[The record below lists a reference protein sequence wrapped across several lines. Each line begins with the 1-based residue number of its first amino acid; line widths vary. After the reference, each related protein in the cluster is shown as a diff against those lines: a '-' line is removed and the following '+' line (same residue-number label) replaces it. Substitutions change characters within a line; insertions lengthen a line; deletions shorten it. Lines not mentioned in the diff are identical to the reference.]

1 MKTAL
6 ARFDLLAAIDLR
18 GGRVVRLR
26 EGDFARE
33 TSYSEDPIA
42 VAMGFLERGVRWLHV
57 VDLDGARAGKPAHGP
72 AIASIVDAV
81 AGRAA
86 VEVAGGLRTSDAIA
100 AVLDAGA
107 ARAVIGSAALADRGF
122 AGTVIN
128 RHGPDQI
135 AVALDVREGNA
146 LGHAWADGAPRKP
159 LVDALVDLAGAGV
172 QWFEVTAIDRDGS
185 LEGPDLELLQS
196 VVAQLGEAKI
206 VASGGIATVEDMLA
220 TWTVGCAGAIVG
232 RGLYEGTF
240 DLDAATRATRR
251 AD

>member
-1 MKTAL
+1 VKTGL

-33 TSYSEDPIA
+33 TSYSDDPVG
-42 VAMGFLERGVRWLHV
+42 VAMGFVERGVRWLHV
-57 VDLDGARAGKPAHGP
+57 VDLDGARAGESVHGA

-81 AGRAA
+81 SGRAA
-86 VEVAGGLRTSDAIA
+86 VEVAGGLRTADAIA
-100 AVLDAGA
+100 AVLEMGA
-107 ARAVIGSAALADRGF
+107 ERAVIGSAALADSGF
-122 AGTVIN
+122 AATAIT
-128 RHGPDQI
+128 RHGPDRI
-135 AVALDVREGNA
+135 AVALDIRDGNA
-146 LGHAWADGAPRKP
+146 LGHAWAADAPRKP
-159 LVDALVDLAGAGV
+159 LAEAMAELARGGV

-196 VVAQLGEAKI
+196 VVAQLGEARI

-240 DLDAATRATRR
+240 DLDSAARATRR